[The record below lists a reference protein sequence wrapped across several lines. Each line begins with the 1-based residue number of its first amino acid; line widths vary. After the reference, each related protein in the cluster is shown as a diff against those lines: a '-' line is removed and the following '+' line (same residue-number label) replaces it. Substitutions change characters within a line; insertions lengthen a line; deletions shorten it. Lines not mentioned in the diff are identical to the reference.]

1 MSRRCLRIMKNKFIG
16 ELILSAVL
24 ICLLLFFLKPV
35 LVFLPLPMHPFMIPL
50 LVILFIIFAGM
61 LWKERPSDE
70 REQLHT
76 FIASRF
82 AYFASVAILISRNYH
97 TTPYAQGA
105 IDPWLIIAIC
115 VMLLAKI
122 LGFLYGHLRH

>member
-1 MSRRCLRIMKNKFIG
+1 MKNKFLG
-16 ELILSAVL
+16 ELILSVAL
-24 ICLLLFFLKPV
+24 IGLLLFFLNPL
-35 LVFLPLPMHPFMIPL
+35 LVFLPQPMHPFMVPL
-50 LVILFIIFAGM
+50 LVILFIIFAGL

-76 FIASRF
+76 FISSRF
-82 AYFASVAILISRNYH
+82 AYFAGVAIITIAIVIQH
-97 TTPYAQGA
+97 AQGA

-122 LGFLYGHLRH
+122 LGLLYGHIKH